1 MLNCVNI
8 SLCMAKVL
16 LLLLLF
22 PFHPPGYGMG
32 IPFWTPPPLPG
43 TAELDEPEHFQAEG
57 SNAQAEKQKH
67 SVQTEPGA
75 GVGPVLGQ

>member
-32 IPFWTPPPLPG
+32 IPFWTPPPPSPG
-43 TAELDEPEHFQAEG
+43 LLSWMNLSTSRQKAAML
-57 SNAQAEKQKH
+57 KQKNRNIQFKL
-67 SVQTEPGA
+67 SQESG
-75 GVGPVLGQ
+75 

>member
-22 PFHPPGYGMG
+22 PFNPPGYGMG
-32 IPFWTPPPLPG
+32 IPFWTPPPPPPSPG
-43 TAELDEPEHFQAEG
+43 LLSWMNLSTSRQKAAML
-57 SNAQAEKQKH
+57 KQKNRNIQFKL
-67 SVQTEPGA
+67 SQESG
-75 GVGPVLGQ
+75 